1 MLSVFVW
8 RVLESHLCL
17 SIISQDPSMSTML
30 ESLQNPANKDQLDE
44 RMARIK
50 EDPSLKPI
58 LEEIESGGPAAM
70 MRSRVIC
77 FN

>member
-1 MLSVFVW
+1 
-8 RVLESHLCL
+8 
-17 SIISQDPSMSTML
+17 MSGML
-30 ESLQNPANKDQLDE
+30 ESFTNPENKDQLEE

-70 MRSRVIC
+70 MRLFQLIC
-77 FN
+77 FILGLCISTLKCGN